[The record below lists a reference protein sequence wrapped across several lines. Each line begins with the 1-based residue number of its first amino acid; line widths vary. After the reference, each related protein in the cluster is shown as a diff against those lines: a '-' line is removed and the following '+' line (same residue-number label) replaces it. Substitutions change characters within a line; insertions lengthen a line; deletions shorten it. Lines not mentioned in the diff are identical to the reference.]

1 MKKGVGLYLS
11 RIDKEWGLTDCISF
25 VVMKE
30 EGLSL
35 AMTAINIP
43 SPGNVARK

>member
-1 MKKGVGLYLS
+1 
-11 RIDKEWGLTDCISF
+11 
-25 VVMKE
+25 MKE

-35 AMTAINIP
+35 AMTADNGQNIP